1 MPKFAPKALFSI
13 LTIRRAGAGR
23 PQWDRIVLMVST
35 AVTLGLGGTLRLWKS
50 NLALVAV
57 WPRKRLALS
66 CF

>member
-35 AVTLGLGGTLRLWKS
+35 AVTLGLG
-50 NLALVAV
+50 ALYACGKATS
-57 WPRKRLALS
+57 R
-66 CF
+66 C